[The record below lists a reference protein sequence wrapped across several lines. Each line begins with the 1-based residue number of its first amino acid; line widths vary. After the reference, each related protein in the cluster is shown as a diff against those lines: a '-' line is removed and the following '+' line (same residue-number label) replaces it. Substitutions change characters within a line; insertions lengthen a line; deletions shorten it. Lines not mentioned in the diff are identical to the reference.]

1 MLKKIKITKLHQY
14 SGHKDCIYSLSPS
27 LNENCF
33 YSGAGEGYVV
43 EWDFENKADGVLIC
57 QVPRP
62 VYSLLLLKQK
72 RQLLIGSAQGNLHVV
87 DLNVNK
93 EIKNIE
99 AHTLGIYD
107 IKLHNNTFITTG
119 GDGKIN
125 IFNTEDF
132 TLLKTIQAS
141 NKSARTIA
149 INPVLNH
156 IAIGFSDHS
165 IRIYNANNFE
175 LIQTLNYHVNSV
187 FALSYCNQNKHLL
200 SGGRDVFLKFYNA
213 ENNYELIKDVPA
225 HNLHINA
232 IQFNPSGSLFA
243 TVSMDKTLK
252 IWDAVTFE
260 LLKVV
265 DKARNEAHVTSINK
279 LIWINN
285 SELLTGSDDKQIM
298 HWKVEIDRP

>member
-1 MLKKIKITKLHQY
+1 MLKKIKITKLNQY
-14 SGHKDCIYSLSPS
+14 SGHKDCIYSMSPS
-27 LNENCF
+27 LNQNSF

-43 EWDFENKADGVLIC
+43 EWDIENKVDGKLIC

-62 VYSLLLLKQK
+62 VYSLLLLKEK
-72 RQLLIGSAQGNLHVV
+72 KQLLIGSAQGNLHVV

-125 IFNTEDF
+125 VFNTEDF

-149 INPVLNH
+149 INPILNH

-165 IRIYNANNFE
+165 IRIFNATSFE
-175 LIQTLNYHVNSV
+175 LIQTLNHHVNSV
-187 FALSYCNQNKHLL
+187 FALSYCNKNKHLL
-200 SGGRDVFLKFYNA
+200 SGGRDVFLKFYDA

-232 IQFNPSGSLFA
+232 IQFNPIGNLFA

-252 IWDAVTFE
+252 IWDAETFD
-260 LLKVV
+260 LLKVI

-279 LIWINN
+279 VLWINDTQ
-285 SELLTGSDDKQIM
+285 LLTGSDDKQIM
-298 HWKVEIDRP
+298 HWNVEVDN

>member
-43 EWDFENKADGVLIC
+43 EWDFENKVDGVLIC

-72 RQLLIGSAQGNLHVV
+72 KQLLIGSAQGNLHVV

-125 IFNTEDF
+125 VFNTEDF

-156 IAIGFSDHS
+156 IAVGFSDHS
-165 IRIYNANNFE
+165 IRIYNADNFE
-175 LIQTLNYHVNSV
+175 LIQTLNYHINSV
-187 FALSYCNQNKHLL
+187 FTLSYCNQNKHLL

-232 IQFNPSGSLFA
+232 IQFNPSGNLFA

-252 IWDAVTFE
+252 IWDSATFD

-279 LIWINN
+279 LIWIND

-298 HWKVEIDRP
+298 HWQVEVDGR

>member
-43 EWDFENKADGVLIC
+43 EWDFENKADGKLIC

-62 VYSLLLLKQK
+62 VYSLLLLQQK

-107 IKLHNNTFITTG
+107 IKLHNDTFITSG

-125 IFNTEDF
+125 VFNTEDF

-149 INPVLNH
+149 INPILNH
-156 IAIGFSDHS
+156 LAIGFSDHS
-165 IRIYNANNFE
+165 IRIYNASNFE
-175 LIQTLNYHVNSV
+175 LIQTLNHHINSV
-187 FALSYCNQNKHLL
+187 FALGYCHENKHLL

-232 IQFNPSGSLFA
+232 IQFNPSGNLFA

-252 IWDAVTFE
+252 IWDAATFD

-279 LIWINN
+279 LIWINDTQ
-285 SELLTGSDDKQIM
+285 LLTGSDDKQIM
-298 HWKVEIDRP
+298 HWQVEVE

>member
-1 MLKKIKITKLHQY
+1 MLKKIKTSKLHQY

-27 LNENCF
+27 LNQNSF

-43 EWDFENKADGVLIC
+43 EWDIENKADGKLIC

-62 VYSLLLLKQK
+62 VYSLLLLKEK
-72 RQLLIGSAQGNLHVV
+72 KQLLIGSAQGNLHIV

-107 IKLHNNTFITTG
+107 VKLHNNTFITTG

-125 IFNTEDF
+125 VFNAEDF

-149 INPVLNH
+149 INPLLNH

-165 IRIYNANNFE
+165 IRIYNALNFD
-175 LIQTLNYHVNSV
+175 LIQTLNYHINSV
-187 FALSYCNQNKHLL
+187 FALCYCKENKHLL
-200 SGGRDVFLKFYNA
+200 SGGRDVFLKFYDA

-225 HNLHINA
+225 HNLHINS
-232 IQFNPSGSLFA
+232 IQFNPNGNLFA

-252 IWDAVTFE
+252 IWDAQTFD
-260 LLKVV
+260 LLKVI
-265 DKARNEAHVTSINK
+265 DKARNEAHITSINK
-279 LIWINN
+279 VLWINDTQ
-285 SELLTGSDDKQIM
+285 LLTGSDDKQIM
-298 HWKVEIDRP
+298 HWQVELA

>member
-43 EWDFENKADGVLIC
+43 EWDFENKVDGVLIC

-165 IRIYNANNFE
+165 IRIYNADNFE
-175 LIQTLNYHVNSV
+175 LIQTLNYHINSV

-232 IQFNPSGSLFA
+232 IQFNPSGNLFA

-252 IWDAVTFE
+252 IWDAATFD

-279 LIWINN
+279 LIWMND

-298 HWKVEIDRP
+298 HWMVEVDSL